1 MFYWIL
7 GAVALYVVLFVFD
20 IWVYVIGN
28 KLQKIW
34 LDVHGWPI
42 EFIMNRP
49 IVNFIRWRHLISL
62 YESDENAMRWYRVE
76 GGFQCRGRKTSYAIS
91 DESMTWANEW
101 ELKR

>member
-1 MFYWIL
+1 MLYWIL

-49 IVNFIRWRHLISL
+49 IVINITCPHCGSNVEISVIG
-62 YESDENAMRWYRVE
+62 STR
-76 GGFQCRGRKTSYAIS
+76 
-91 DESMTWANEW
+91 
-101 ELKR
+101 LKK